1 MVNVQVSLGALL
13 PRLGR
18 QAAAAVWVTI
28 TILLL
33 SGCAYHS
40 PRLALHG
47 EEAVA
52 GRAAFRKLLGAQGI
66 CARAVDA
73 EATVTLD
80 LPWQSGTMAGY
91 LQLMA
96 PGYLKFIG
104 VNPLGQ
110 PLLVLGSDGVDYR
123 YVLPAERKLYE
134 GRLAES
140 SGSRFLPTGFDPR
153 RSYYWLIGRLRPGQV
168 RIGEVSGDSEG
179 GGIWVQFRY
188 EGEEPSELVLFDPRR
203 LLLLRHLLLAKDGG
217 TVLEVSYD
225 AYSAGDCP
233 LPGQVVVYGDNR
245 FGRLVLRLGNWLPAD
260 ALTGADFSVTAPSDF
275 VRIKIK

>member
-1 MVNVQVSLGALL
+1 VALVAVALL
-13 PRLGR
+13 AL
-18 QAAAAVWVTI
+18 T
-28 TILLL
+28 
-33 SGCAYHS
+33 GCAYR
-40 PRLALHG
+40 PTRLALNG
-47 EEAVA
+47 EETAA
-52 GRAAFRKLLGAQGI
+52 GREAFRKLVGGQGI

-80 LPWQSGTMAGY
+80 LPWQSGTIGGY

-110 PLLVLGSDGVDYR
+110 PLLLLGSDGTDCR
-123 YVLPAERKLYE
+123 YVLPAARKLYE
-134 GRLAES
+134 GRLAEAAA
-140 SGSRFLPTGFDPR
+140 SRYLPAGFDPT

-168 RIGEVSGDSEG
+168 RIGEVSGDPDG
-179 GGIWVQFRY
+179 AGVWVKFRY
-188 EGEEPSELVLFDPRR
+188 EGEEHAELALIDPRR
-203 LLLLRHLLLAKDGG
+203 LCLLRHLLLAEDGR

-225 AYSAGDCP
+225 SFTPGACP
-233 LPGQVVVYGDNR
+233 LPGQVIIHGDNR

-260 ALTGADFSVTAPSDF
+260 TLTGADFAVTAPSDF